1 MVDRRTIGS
10 WLEGPDALTHPGDQ
24 RYRGERLG
32 LPEDGPGSIA
42 TVGRRL
48 GALCIDWGL
57 SYLIARGIFG
67 ADSTRAT
74 GQLLVLAIFAAENLL
89 LLSTLGFTVGKRLL
103 GVRVVSLRGEKP
115 GMPTPLDVVI
125 RTVLLCLVIP
135 AVIYDR
141 DTRGLHDRATRTAAV
156 RL

>member
-1 MVDRRTIGS
+1 VDRRTIGS
-10 WLEGPDALTHPGDQ
+10 WLEGPGTLTHPGDQ

-42 TVGRRL
+42 GVGRRL
-48 GALCIDWGL
+48 GALCVDWLL
-57 SYLIARGIFG
+57 SYLIARGVFG
-67 ADSTRAT
+67 ADSARAS

-89 LLSTLGFTVGKRLL
+89 LLSTLGFTVGKRIA
-103 GVRVVSLRGEKP
+103 GVRLVSLRGERP
-115 GMPTPLDVVI
+115 GTPTPLDVVI
-125 RTVLLCLVIP
+125 RTVLLCLVVP

-141 DTRGLHDRATRTAAV
+141 DTRGLHDRATHTAVV